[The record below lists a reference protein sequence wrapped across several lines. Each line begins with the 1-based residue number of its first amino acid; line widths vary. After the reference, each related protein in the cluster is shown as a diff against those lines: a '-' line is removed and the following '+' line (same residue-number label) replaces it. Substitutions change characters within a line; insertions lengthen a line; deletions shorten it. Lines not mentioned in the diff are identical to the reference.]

1 MDVLCGYF
9 GALSDI
15 TRLEIMK
22 LLTEHE
28 MCVCELED
36 RLGMSQPAI
45 SHHLRALKKAGLIS
59 GRKSGKWTY
68 YSLNGKTI
76 VDNHTRFMDLVYRV
90 VEDRVKNWLPA
101 SPAVDPENT
110 YCATREKVKNKSII
124 S

>member
-1 MDVLCGYF
+1 
-9 GALSDI
+9 
-15 TRLEIMK
+15 
-22 LLTEHE
+22 

-76 VDNHTRFMDLVYRV
+76 VDKHTGFLDLVYRT
-90 VEDRVKNWLPA
+90 VEERVSKGLPA
-101 SPAVDPENT
+101 TPAADPGNS
-110 YCATREKVKNKSII
+110 YCATRGKSK
-124 S
+124 

>member
-1 MDVLCGYF
+1 MDVLCRYF

-15 TRLEIMK
+15 TRLEIVK

-28 MCVCELED
+28 MCVCELEE

-45 SHHLRALKKAGLIS
+45 SHHLRALRKAGLIS

-68 YSLNGKTI
+68 YSLHGKKI
-76 VDNHTRFMDLVYRV
+76 LDNHTRFMDLVYRA
-90 VEDRVKNWLPA
+90 VEERVKNGLPA

-110 YCATREKVKNKSII
+110 YCVISKKVKNTTII
-124 S
+124 A